1 MTSRLGTGNL
11 LTFFLQCTKLRYNKN
26 IYVWQSVHAVDLVQR
41 NGEGPFRL
49 GGPPEGGGEG
59 GEEGGCR
66 LPLYPP
72 PGEGATLPLYPPP
85 GDSTLGKV
93 NIVIFSGIGIFR
105 PSVFIISL
113 IY

>member
-1 MTSRLGTGNL
+1 MET
-11 LTFFLQCTKLRYNKN
+11 
-26 IYVWQSVHAVDLVQR
+26 VQR

-49 GGPPEGGGEG
+49 GGPAEAA
-59 GEEGGCR
+59 EEASCR

-93 NIVIFSGIGIFR
+93 NIVIFSGR
-105 PSVFIISL
+105 SCVYNSPPSL
-113 IY
+113 IQFYTSFCMLCPLFFQL

>member
-1 MTSRLGTGNL
+1 VL
-11 LTFFLQCTKLRYNKN
+11 
-26 IYVWQSVHAVDLVQR
+26 QSVHAVDLVQR

-49 GGPPEGGGEG
+49 GGPPEGAVEG
-59 GEEGGCR
+59 WEEGGCR

-93 NIVIFSGIGIFR
+93 NIVIFSGIGIFQ
-105 PSVFIISL
+105 PLVFISL
-113 IY
+113 I

>member
-1 MTSRLGTGNL
+1 VL
-11 LTFFLQCTKLRYNKN
+11 
-26 IYVWQSVHAVDLVQR
+26 QSVHAVDLVQR

-49 GGPPEGGGEG
+49 GGPPEAGGEG

-93 NIVIFSGIGIFR
+93 NIVIFSGIEIFQ
-105 PSVFIISL
+105 PSVFISL